1 MSDIRHLD
9 LNALGQ
15 AIQVAEGYRA
25 ATALA
30 DGATVYNGL
39 LFTTAGAV
47 TIAFVDGGNLT
58 FTPATDIVYPFVC
71 TMTTKGTAVGIGFT
85 G

>member
-9 LNALGQ
+9 IDQLGKG
-15 AIQVAEGYRA
+15 IQVAEGYRA

-30 DGATVYNGL
+30 NGATVYNGL
-39 LFTTAGAV
+39 LFTTSASC
-47 TIAFVDGGNLT
+47 TITFVDGGAVT
-58 FTPATDIVYPFVC
+58 FVPATDIVYPFVC
-71 TMTTKGTAVGIGFT
+71 TMTTIGSAVGIGFT